1 MGYSYKTYAETKD
14 VMKKYVN
21 ATEGSVREK
30 YEKTQTKETTRTKT
44 VQQKTTTTDPETE
57 VLTITWKIA
66 DILEAMQSQEFE
78 ATEANIRKVLDYK
91 NLKNLED
98 KSIEYGWGIIFDMVE
113 EAKMN
118 KRKIAFTP
126 NEMSFAI
133 GCGAKKYVDYAE
145 AMKLFGLGRNKI
157 IEIAKD
163 ANAIRDVKGRK
174 LVNVQAVED
183 YIEFMFGPGSKEQL

>member
-1 MGYSYKTYAETKD
+1 MLINSD
-14 VMKKYVN
+14 
-21 ATEGSVREK
+21 
-30 YEKTQTKETTRTKT
+30 
-44 VQQKTTTTDPETE
+44 TE
-57 VLTITWKIA
+57 VLTITWKVA
-66 DILEAMQSQEFE
+66 DILEAMESSEFE
-78 ATEANIRKVLDYK
+78 ATEANVRKVLDYK

-98 KSIEYGWGIIFDMVE
+98 KSIEFGWGIIFEMVE

-126 NEMSFAI
+126 NEMSFAV

-183 YIEFMFGPGSKEQL
+183 YIEFMFGPNCKKDKK

>member
-1 MGYSYKTYAETKD
+1 M
-14 VMKKYVN
+14 N
-21 ATEGSVREK
+21 IN
-30 YEKTQTKETTRTKT
+30 
-44 VQQKTTTTDPETE
+44 PETDI
-57 VLTITWKIA
+57 VTITWKMA
-66 DILEAMQSQEFE
+66 DILEAMESQEFE

-98 KSIEYGWGIIFDMVE
+98 KSIEFGWGIIFDMVE

-118 KRKIAFTP
+118 KRKITFTP

-145 AMKLFGLGRNKI
+145 GMKLFGLGRNKM

-163 ANAIRDVKGRK
+163 AHAVRDVKGRK
-174 LVNVQAVED
+174 LVNVQMVED
-183 YIEFMFGPGSKEQL
+183 YIEFMFGPGSKKAEK

>member
-1 MGYSYKTYAETKD
+1 MIT
-14 VMKKYVN
+14 N
-21 ATEGSVREK
+21 
-30 YEKTQTKETTRTKT
+30 
-44 VQQKTTTTDPETE
+44 PETE
-57 VLTITWKIA
+57 ILTITWKIA
-66 DILEAMQSQEFE
+66 DILEAMKSSEFE

-98 KSIEYGWGIIFDMVE
+98 KSIEYGWGIIFEMVE

-126 NEMSFAI
+126 NEMSFAV
-133 GCGAKKYVDYAE
+133 GCGAKKYVDYSE

-163 ANAIRDVKGRK
+163 ANAVRDVKGRK
-174 LVNVQAVED
+174 LVNIQAVED
-183 YIEFMFGPGSKEQL
+183 YIEFMFGPNSKKDKK

>member
-1 MGYSYKTYAETKD
+1 MQEE
-14 VMKKYVN
+14 VEN
-21 ATEGSVREK
+21 
-30 YEKTQTKETTRTKT
+30 KT
-44 VQQKTTTTDPETE
+44 VNLAVSTIKPTARVLIRGIRWYLMHRNQKKLRKQLAHQNDPIGEQSVEKLLKGGAGTDKIELPDGSAKEFC
-57 VLTITWKIA
+57 KIA
-66 DILEAMQSQEFE
+66 KQFGVDYA
-78 ATEANIRKVLDYK
+78 IRKDKTADPPRYGRGGK
-91 NLKNLED
+91 NEQEKD
-98 KSIEYGWGIIFDMVE
+98 
-113 EAKMN
+113 
-118 KRKIAFTP
+118 AFTP

-183 YIEFMFGPGSKEQL
+183 YIELMFGQNSKKDKK